1 MNLSNAARLDGADR
15 CGRKIK
21 DAPQDVFDHTAART
35 ARRTARGQPLVHQL
49 HGPLL
54 LWWRVMVTVERTWR
68 PSRTSRGPVA
78 CTASLEGG
86 VSHGQPAH
94 AHVHGTCN
102 SPSHGAHAKKTVTY
116 SSCVPPHAVWPD
128 GSRTT
133 CSTSRSPSSCIHH
146 GSPSGGEGREPP
158 GTHGARHRPGVSPG
172 SGLTETATGPG
183 STLTARGGADS
194 L

>member
-102 SPSHGAHAKKTVTY
+102 SPSHGAHAKKTLAY
-116 SSCVPPHAVWPD
+116 SPCVPPHAVWPD
-128 GSRTT
+128 RCMCMLTNHLGFSQLE
-133 CSTSRSPSSCIHH
+133 CSHTPL
-146 GSPSGGEGREPP
+146 PAEGPL
-158 GTHGARHRPGVSPG
+158 RP
-172 SGLTETATGPG
+172 T
-183 STLTARGGADS
+183 TARADNP
-194 L
+194 LFGPNHGDVRRPNARLDT